1 MIFKFRVHK
10 VRPYWSTA
18 TPIHSCIVSGCSHT
32 RKAEPLNATDN
43 MGSTKAKSTVSPS
56 TKEVCQ
62 PCSTAVPC
70 PYDGCLT

>member
-43 MGSTKAKSTVSPS
+43 MGSTKAAKTDLFFLKLHSFVLPFIH
-56 TKEVCQ
+56 
-62 PCSTAVPC
+62 
-70 PYDGCLT
+70 